1 MTAQEKQATLQR
13 LQIVTGIFQEFEQA
27 YNMVVSLPKA
37 KKAIYSEVGVPDP
50 VKHAASKGTSI
61 LVTVIAYV
69 ILILPSVMVA
79 GGLAGLLHLTNHT
92 GLVLLLSIAIN
103 VVGAK
108 YLGGFISKKIQA
120 GGNKIQDTVNQQ
132 IRNSNQNANVHN
144 AEVDRQI
151 ALAEQKCV
159 AIRQRVS
166 QMDMSWYPPYYCF
179 SAASAFFY
187 KAIINGMCETL
198 GEAVKLYEEQRYRD
212 QVLANQQK
220 QIDLAYNQCI
230 LQAMTIATLYQEGAA
245 TRETMQAEG
254 AATRQTMQAEGAAT
268 RGAIHAEGAAA
279 REQRAQQHN
288 DLRRW
293 LGR

>member
-1 MTAQEKQATLQR
+1 MTAQEKQMILQR

-37 KKAIYSEVGVPDP
+37 KKAIYGEVEVPDP
-50 VKHAASKGTSI
+50 VKHVASKGTSI
-61 LVTVIAYV
+61 LVTVITYV

-79 GGLAGLLHLTNHT
+79 GGVAGLLHLTQLT
-92 GLVLLLSIAIN
+92 LPLTVVLN
-103 VVGAK
+103 VIGAK

-120 GGNKIQDTVNQQ
+120 GGSKIQNTVNQQ

-144 AEVDRQI
+144 AEVDKQI

-166 QMDMSWYPPYYCF
+166 QMDMSWYPPDYCF

-187 KAIINGMCETL
+187 KAINNGMCETL

-220 QIDLAYNQCI
+220 QIDLAYKQCI
-230 LQAMTIATLYQEGAA
+230 LQAMTMAAIYQEGAA
-245 TRETMQAEG
+245 TRETI
-254 AATRQTMQAEGAAT
+254 QAEGAAT
-268 RGAIHAEGAAA
+268 RGAIYTEGAATRDTIHSEGA
-279 REQRAQQHN
+279 ASRAQREQHYKDFRHRTG
-288 DLRRW
+288 L
-293 LGR
+293 

>member
-37 KKAIYSEVGVPDP
+37 KKAIYDEVEVPDP

-79 GGLAGLLHLTNHT
+79 GGLAGLLHLTKHT

-132 IRNSNQNANVHN
+132 IRNSNQNANIHN
-144 AEVDRQI
+144 AEVDKQI

-166 QMDMSWYPPYYCF
+166 QMGMSWYPPDYCF

-187 KAIINGMCETL
+187 KAINNGMCETL

-212 QVLANQQK
+212 MVLANQQK
-220 QIDLAYNQCI
+220 QIDLAYKQCI
-230 LQAMTIATLYQEGAA
+230 LQAMTIAALYQEGAA

-254 AATRQTMQAEGAAT
+254 AATRSAIYTEGAAT
-268 RGAIHAEGAAA
+268 RGTIQAEGAASRA
-279 REQRAQQHN
+279 QRAQQYK
-288 DLRRW
+288 DFRRRTG
-293 LGR
+293 L

>member
-27 YNMVVSLPKA
+27 YNMVVSLPQQ
-37 KKAIYSEVGVPDP
+37 KKAVYNEMDVPEP
-50 VKHAASKGTSI
+50 LKYAASKGSSI

-69 ILILPSVMVA
+69 ILIIPSVAVT
-79 GGLAGLLHLTNHT
+79 GVLAGLLRLTQHA
-92 GLVLLLSIAIN
+92 GLILLVSIIIN

-151 ALAEQKCV
+151 ALVEQKCV

-166 QMDMSWYPPYYCF
+166 QMDMSWYPPDYCF

-187 KAIINGMCETL
+187 KAINNGMCETL

-220 QIDLAYNQCI
+220 QIDLAYKQII
-230 LQAMTIATLYQEGAA
+230 LQAMTIKAA
-245 TRETMQAEG
+245 YDQGTAIRETIQAEG
-254 AATRQTMQAEGAAT
+254 AATRGAIYTEGVAT
-268 RGAIHAEGAAA
+268 RGAIHAEGAAGRQQ
-279 REQRAQQHN
+279 REEIYK
-288 DLRRW
+288 DFRRRTG
-293 LGR
+293 L